1 MQTVKFTE
9 ALYPHNEGDLLK
21 VDDVSAK
28 RVVEAGVGVIVD
40 ENGDPIVE
48 AAKAPIEVETVK
60 APETAPETVV
70 ETVAPVVEKSTKSGR
85 TSTF

>member
-9 ALYPHNEGDLLK
+9 ALYPHNEGDLLR

-28 RVVEAGVGVIVD
+28 RVVEAGVGVVVD
-40 ENGDPIVE
+40 EHGEPIVE
-48 AAKAPIEVETVK
+48 AAKAPVETETV
-60 APETAPETVV
+60 APVVAPETVV

>member
-40 ENGDPIVE
+40 EHGDPIVE
-48 AAKAPIEVETVK
+48 AAKAPV
-60 APETAPETVV
+60 APETVV
-70 ETVAPVVEKSTKSGR
+70 ETETVAPVVEKSAKAGR